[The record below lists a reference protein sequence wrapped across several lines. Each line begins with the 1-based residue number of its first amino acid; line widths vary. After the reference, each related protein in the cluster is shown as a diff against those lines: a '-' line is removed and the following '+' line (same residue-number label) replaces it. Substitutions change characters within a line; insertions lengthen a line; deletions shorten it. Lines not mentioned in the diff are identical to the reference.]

1 MVEDLPVSEVE
12 VAQHESDVHLE
23 FVAPRTG
30 QKRKGGEMC
39 GVPIY
44 ARLLHKK
51 QYTYVYFYN
60 CRFVKLL
67 FAESEQ

>member
-30 QKRKGGEMC
+30 QKRKGGKCVEF
-39 GVPIY
+39 
-44 ARLLHKK
+44 
-51 QYTYVYFYN
+51 QYMQDYYTRSNIRMFTSTTAV
-60 CRFVKLL
+60 L
-67 FAESEQ
+67 